1 MKLRQFSA
9 LGSRFDR
16 YEFAAGEG
24 LPAHQHDEDHLTLV
38 VSGRIVARS
47 GGKEIERGP
56 DDTPIL
62 FRAGRMHEIVAL
74 DNDTVVLNVF
84 SEAR

>member
-1 MKLRQFSA
+1 MRLRQFSA

-38 VSGRIVARS
+38 VAGRIIARS
-47 GGKEIERGP
+47 GGKEVERGP
-56 DDTPIL
+56 EGTPIL

>member
-1 MKLRQFSA
+1 MRLRQFSA

-24 LPAHQHDEDHLTLV
+24 LPAHQHNEDHLTLV
-38 VSGRIVARS
+38 LSGR
-47 GGKEIERGP
+47 
-56 DDTPIL
+56 
-62 FRAGRMHEIVAL
+62 IVAL